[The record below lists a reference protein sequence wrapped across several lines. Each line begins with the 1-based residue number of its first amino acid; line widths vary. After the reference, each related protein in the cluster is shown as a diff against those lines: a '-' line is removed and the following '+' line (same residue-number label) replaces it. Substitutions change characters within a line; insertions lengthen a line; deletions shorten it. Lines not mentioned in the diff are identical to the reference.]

1 MSEPIPAV
9 TYHRAS
15 TNEQEQSIERQRAQV
30 EAYAAAH
37 GYRVVGAYE
46 DETADTP
53 TVVESPE
60 HLRPRRDVDEE

>member
-30 EAYAAAH
+30 EAYAAAR

-46 DETADTP
+46 DANADAP

-60 HLRPRRDVDEE
+60 HFAPRDVDEE

>member
-15 TNEQEQSIERQRAQV
+15 TAEAEASIDRQRAQV
-30 EAYAAAH
+30 EQHAVAR

-46 DETADTP
+46 DENADAP

-60 HLRPRRDVDEE
+60 HFAPREVEVE